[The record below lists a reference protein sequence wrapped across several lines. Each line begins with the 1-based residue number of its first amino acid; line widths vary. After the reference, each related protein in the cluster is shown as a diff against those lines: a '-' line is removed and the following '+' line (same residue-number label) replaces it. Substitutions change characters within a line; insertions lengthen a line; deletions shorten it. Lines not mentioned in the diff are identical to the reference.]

1 MPKKVIYTRYAF
13 EDILVE
19 SDIEFNGYVEIKNKK
34 GEIIASTNTYRIGD
48 EDEDGNELLED
59 DQDDYDESEDPHI
72 PTDDDLQFSFREH
85 EE

>member
-13 EDILVE
+13 TDILLE
-19 SDIEFNGYVEIKNKK
+19 SDVEFNDYVEIKNDK
-34 GEIIASTNTYRIGD
+34 GEIVTSTSIYTIGQ

-59 DQDDYDESEDPHI
+59 DQDDYDELEDPHI